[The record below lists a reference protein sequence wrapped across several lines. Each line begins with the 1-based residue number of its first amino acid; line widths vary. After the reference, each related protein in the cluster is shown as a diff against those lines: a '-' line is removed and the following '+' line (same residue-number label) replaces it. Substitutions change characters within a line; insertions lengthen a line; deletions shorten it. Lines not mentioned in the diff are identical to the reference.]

1 MPAHGLPAQSV
12 SLSPQAV
19 QALDAAFAQAVQSDA
34 LVCAIAMACSRDGT
48 LYQSAHGLR
57 DRESGAA
64 ATLDDVLA
72 LASLTKAIT
81 AAAALQ
87 LVEQG
92 VLDLDAPVGTYLD
105 DLADP
110 MVLEGFAA
118 DGRPRLRSAQRAITL
133 RHLLTHTS
141 GLGHD
146 IWDEPLLR
154 YQAATGMPG
163 LASRKDAGLC
173 MPLLSDPGE
182 MWRYSIGLEWTG
194 KLIEAVTGL
203 RLGAY
208 LKARLF
214 GPLGM
219 HDTGFGPAAHP
230 AERLAKVYHRDD
242 TGALQPVPFAILPGE
257 YEAGGGGLYG
267 TAPDYLRFLTM
278 LLNHGKAGDLQVLS
292 PRSVALMTENQIAP
306 LELTPLRTAQ
316 PALSNNVSLFPGI
329 NKGWSLGGMLTEQAG
344 PDGRSPGSLAWA
356 GLANCYFWLDPQ
368 RGVAGVFLT
377 QILPFAD
384 APALQSFAGFERLFY
399 TGLRS
404 AALQA

>member
-1 MPAHGLPAQSV
+1 MPAHRSPAQPV

-19 QALDAAFAQAVQSDA
+19 QALDAAFAAAVQSDA
-34 LVCAIAMACSRDGT
+34 LVCAIAMAGSRDGI
-48 LYQSAHGLR
+48 LYQAAYGLR

-92 VLDLDAPVGTYLD
+92 MFDLDAPVGTHLP
-105 DLADP
+105 DLAHP

-118 DGRPRLRSAQRAITL
+118 DGQPRLRPAQRAITL

-163 LASRKDAGLC
+163 LASRKNAGLR

-203 RLGAY
+203 RLGVY
-208 LKARLF
+208 LKAHIF
-214 GPLGM
+214 DPLGM
-219 HDTGFGPAAHP
+219 HDTGFGPDGHA

-242 TGALQPVPFAILPGE
+242 TGALQPIPFAILPGE

-278 LLNHGKAGDLQVLS
+278 LLNHGKVGDRQVLS
-292 PRSVALMTENQIAP
+292 PRSVELMTKNQIGR
-306 LELTPLRTAQ
+306 LGVTPLRTAL
-316 PALSNNVSLFPGI
+316 PTLSNDVSLFPDI
-329 NKGWSLGGMLTEQAG
+329 HKGWSLGGMLTEQAG

-377 QILPFAD
+377 QVLPFAD
-384 APALQSFAGFERLFY
+384 DPALQSFAGFERFFY
-399 TGLRS
+399 KGLKGG
-404 AALQA
+404 ALQA